1 MSISA
6 ACIVRN
12 KGALPVSGQGQ
23 DVPGIHS
30 HRCDG
35 IAQAPGTG
43 ERVQAGQ
50 DQVDGVRA
58 VLTAGE
64 DEAAEEMSIPNIT
77 MGILKISLR

>member
-12 KGALPVSGQGQ
+12 KGALPVSGEGQ

-43 ERVQAGQ
+43 ERVQARPH
-50 DQVDGVRA
+50 QVDGVCA
-58 VLTAGE
+58 VLRVGL
-64 DEAAEEMSIPNIT
+64 DY
-77 MGILKISLR
+77 SL